1 MSPSWV
7 MVLKL
12 CKKLCPFCI
21 FFADVS
27 KKSKV
32 VIAIYVYASKSYRL
46 PLLENGI
53 GYYAMTFSLEDISV
67 WSSWILKN
75 SAECALFLYFI
86 PRYLVNCCSEPYKSN
101 IFSKRAWW
109 GLSDGYK

>member
-1 MSPSWV
+1 MNKMGSFVWFLCLLPELWSLNCV
-7 MVLKL
+7 KNYVL
-12 CKKLCPFCI
+12 FAF

-67 WSSWILKN
+67 
-75 SAECALFLYFI
+75 
-86 PRYLVNCCSEPYKSN
+86 
-101 IFSKRAWW
+101 
-109 GLSDGYK
+109 